1 MVEMLMSVL
10 CFILL
15 CLAIY
20 LIVPM
25 FLQEYRD
32 RKNKRK
38 RAFKYGSRGKVIAE
52 AYVKVHD
59 LSSNNIIKSQ
69 NVYGLYF
76 DSIYTDNDFNTCSA
90 VIPITKDNYAKFIDL
105 LDKKRLFLIRFSIRD
120 WV

>member
-1 MVEMLMSVL
+1 MCIFCIVCV
-10 CFILL
+10 CFS
-15 CLAIY
+15 IY

-69 NVYGLYF
+69 NVYGLDF
-76 DSIYTDNDFNTCSA
+76 DSLYTDDDFNTCSA

-120 WV
+120 